1 MRFLGTKMK
10 KFSYQGHY
18 KPLQAH
24 FGDISYNVLNRRT
37 KYQQHHFSGF
47 GVAEYTGP
55 KDCICF
61 KKTAVSEITVLLTHI
76 ISLLY
81 FLDMNIYC
89 QYFDKQLII
98 EAVFV
103 PLFRSNFIFGNR
115 VNFGYYSH
123 NIWTPEQL
131 LFYVD
136 CFAVALV
143 SSCCIVQAT

>member
-1 MRFLGTKMK
+1 M
-10 KFSYQGHY
+10 
-18 KPLQAH
+18 
-24 FGDISYNVLNRRT
+24 
-37 KYQQHHFSGF
+37 
-47 GVAEYTGP
+47 
-55 KDCICF
+55 
-61 KKTAVSEITVLLTHI
+61 SEITVLLTHI

-123 NIWTPEQL
+123 NIWTPE
-131 LFYVD
+131 
-136 CFAVALV
+136 
-143 SSCCIVQAT
+143 